1 MSKLTYYQYADGSGN
16 IYVITRGKIEYIP
29 IRPKDSS
36 SLHYTGGNPASTT
49 ISESEFDHLAQ
60 LLERFLE
67 QTEIHTENRVMMSGL
82 IVRHGVNQH
91 QAILRPG
98 CREILI
104 IETEFNKLLTRK

>member
-1 MSKLTYYQYADGSGN
+1 MSTPCNRTPS
-16 IYVITRGKIEYIP
+16 P
-29 IRPKDSS
+29 
-36 SLHYTGGNPASTT
+36 ST
-49 ISESEFDHLAQ
+49 AQ